1 MPFTL
6 HRTAPSRP
14 SASRASSASWVP
26 WARRAPWV
34 SWVPRARR
42 RAQPGM
48 AEGVRWAAPPRTGAG
63 VSLRALLR
71 GRRRDHR
78 PTRLARA
85 AWLSAGLLPLAG
97 CTSSFLI
104 GASKG
109 TTVFPGTSYQG
120 GFEAGWRNVLNQP
133 AYFTWCSNAVVAAT
147 SLTLAGARQAPR
159 SDLFWAVR
167 AAGLGSVMVTGLV
180 YNTVLRGHGQDTLLY
195 RANDAVQH
203 VLSPLLAPIVW
214 GAFDPRGQLNRRR
227 RLLAAA
233 LPLTWA
239 GVTMARGPR
248 VDWYPYP
255 FLDVKRYGTVR
266 VSGVLAG
273 IFTVFSGM
281 LLGLTGADRL
291 IAGRHGR
298 R

>member
-1 MPFTL
+1 MQLTL
-6 HRTAPSRP
+6 GRSAKRRPRVSAASLQRWLEQPAVAP
-14 SASRASSASWVP
+14 
-26 WARRAPWV
+26 
-34 SWVPRARR
+34 
-42 RAQPGM
+42 
-48 AEGVRWAAPPRTGAG
+48 GVRWARPPKKTSM

-71 GRRRDHR
+71 GRRRDLP

-85 AWLSAGLLPLAG
+85 AWLGAGLLPLAG
-97 CTSSFLI
+97 CASSFVI

-109 TTVFPGTSYQG
+109 TPVFEGTSYQG
-120 GFEAGWRNVLNQP
+120 GFDAGWGNVLNQP
-133 AYFTWCSNAVVAAT
+133 AYFTWCSNAVIAVT
-147 SLTLAGARQAPR
+147 SLVLAGARRAPR
-159 SDLFWAVR
+159 SDAFWAVR
-167 AAGLGSVMVTGLV
+167 AAGLGAVMVTGLV

-203 VLSPLLAPIVW
+203 VVNPLLAPIVW
-214 GAFDPRGQLNRRR
+214 AAFDPRGQLNRRR

-239 GVTMARGPR
+239 VVTMARGPR

-255 FLDVKRYGTVR
+255 FLDVKRYGVTT

-273 IFTVFSGM
+273 IFTLFSG
-281 LLGLTGADRL
+281 LLVGLTEADRL
-291 IAGRHGR
+291 IAARHVR

>member
-1 MPFTL
+1 MQFTL
-6 HRTAPSRP
+6 NRAVPRRRTAGDLL
-14 SASRASSASWVP
+14 
-26 WARRAPWV
+26 ARWF
-34 SWVPRARR
+34 
-42 RAQPGM
+42 AQPTV
-48 AEGVRWAAPPRTGAG
+48 APGVRWARPPKKTSM

-71 GRRRDHR
+71 GRRRDLP

-97 CTSSFLI
+97 CASSFVI

-120 GFEAGWRNVLNQP
+120 GFEAGWSNALNQP
-133 AYFTWCSNAVVAAT
+133 AYFTWCSNAVIAVT
-147 SLTLAGARQAPR
+147 SLVLAVARQAPR
-159 SDLFWAVR
+159 SDAFWAVR

-203 VLSPLLAPIVW
+203 IVNPLLAPVVW
-214 GAFDPRGQLNRRR
+214 AAFDPRGQLNRRR
-227 RLLAAA
+227 RALAAA

-239 GVTMARGPR
+239 AVTMARGPR

-255 FLDVKRYGTVR
+255 FLDVRRFGVAT

-273 IFTVFSGM
+273 ILTLFSG
-281 LLGLTGADRL
+281 LLVGLTEADRL
-291 IAGRHGR
+291 IASRHGR